1 MFKFC
6 VAPGVNSKVAS
17 NLLVAALKT
26 KTIPFCR
33 PLDMS
38 TSDNPAKVS
47 PPPDSEDIT
56 LLAFCDPTLTLIFAM
71 LINL

>member
-6 VAPGVNSKVAS
+6 DAPGVNSKVAS

-33 PLDMS
+33 PPDIS
-38 TSDNPAKVS
+38 TSDNPPKV
-47 PPPDSEDIT
+47 PPLPDREDMT
-56 LLAFCDPTLTLIFAM
+56 LFAFLEPTLTFISDI

>member
-6 VAPGVNSKVAS
+6 DAPGVSSNVAS

-26 KTIPFCR
+26 KTIPSCR
-33 PLDMS
+33 PPDMS
-38 TSDNPAKVS
+38 TSDNPPKD
-47 PPPDSEDIT
+47 PPLPDKEDTT
-56 LLAFCDPTLTLIFAM
+56 LFAFLAPTLTFISDI